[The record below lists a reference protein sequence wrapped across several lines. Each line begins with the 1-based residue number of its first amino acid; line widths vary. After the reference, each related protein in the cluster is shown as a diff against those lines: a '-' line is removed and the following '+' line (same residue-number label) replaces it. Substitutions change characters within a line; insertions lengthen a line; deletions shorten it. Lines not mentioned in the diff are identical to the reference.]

1 MKMHIQQ
8 RIKEIEAMADIDE
21 QISESMRIIGE
32 IMSCVVQSYEPQG
45 AQKLEDNGTYTRIES
60 LTVEQKSRVFRMLI
74 SQLKGF
80 SNQHPEF
87 LV

>member
-8 RIKEIEAMADIDE
+8 RIKEIESMADINE
-21 QISESMRIIGE
+21 QISKSMRIIGE

-45 AQKLEDNGTYTRIES
+45 TQKLEDNGPYTRIES
-60 LTVEQKSRVFRMLI
+60 LTVEQKPRVFRMLI